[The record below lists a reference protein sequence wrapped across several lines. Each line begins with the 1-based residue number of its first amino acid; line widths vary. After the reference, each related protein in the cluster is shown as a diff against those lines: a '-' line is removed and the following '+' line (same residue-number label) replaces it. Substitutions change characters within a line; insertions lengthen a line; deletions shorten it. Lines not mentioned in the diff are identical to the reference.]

1 MPELLVI
8 LAVALVVLGPQRLPE
23 LARSL
28 GRAMSELRRASL
40 DIKEEIRNLEAQI
53 EEVREPEPPGQAQE
67 SPDPKGTIG
76 TGEKNA

>member
-1 MPELLVI
+1 MI

-40 DIKEEIRNLEAQI
+40 DIKEEIKNLEAQVEDGGEI
-53 EEVREPEPPGQAQE
+53 EPPPQAVEGPVQ
-67 SPDPKGTIG
+67 KGTNG
-76 TGEKNA
+76 SGEKTA